1 MSQFKNKLLAELD
14 NITPFAPGKVKQ
26 IMLFAL
32 LQGFMDNAYS
42 SDGEFVRDLRLFL
55 EDD

>member
-1 MSQFKNKLLAELD
+1 MSQFKNKFLAEVD
-14 NITPFAPGKVKQ
+14 NITPIGPGKVKQ

-32 LQGFMDNAYS
+32 LQGFMDNTYPS
-42 SDGEFVRDLRLFL
+42 NDVFIRDLRLFL

>member
-14 NITPFAPGKVKQ
+14 NITPLAPSKVKQ

-42 SDGEFVRDLRLFL
+42 SDEVFVRDLRLFL